1 MLLEI
6 AVFILVTGILI
17 SIIDEYFQPKTGLPR
32 VGTDPGPLNLLKWWA
47 RWNWLQHGH
56 EDVIRT
62 YEQKS
67 AVKNYAIQ
75 TMMGDTVVLQPEF
88 LGELNMLPESK
99 LSSTAALVDS
109 VMGQYTGVDHLL
121 KDHLTTDIC
130 RGSFT
135 RHLGTFLP
143 IMAEELQTAMAEK
156 FQFEGNYAPESQTFV
171 AYDVLLSFIHR
182 ITSVVFVG
190 KEYGHDPVWNH
201 AITILPTDV
210 EMTKLILLPFPTFLR
225 RFIAPMIPQR
235 NRVFRQRIAVRNLL
249 FPSSKEITALKQEEP
264 SVMKL
269 FVESGKDKS
278 PESITARLMIL
289 TGAALHTSS
298 MAIAHAV
305 YDLCAMPE
313 YIEPLR
319 LEAQTALAQEKGEW
333 TLSVIKRLY
342 RLDSF
347 LKESQ
352 RMNHSS
358 FLGFNRKIMSSI
370 RLSDGTILPR
380 DTVVAAPGGPMS
392 RDPKFYDEPQ
402 RFDGLR
408 FYRADDSRDASS
420 ASTQDYVGIE
430 PGNLSWGNGRF
441 TCPGRW
447 YAAVMIKLIL
457 AKLLLEFDVSFP
469 PGQTGRPLNGK
480 YDTDVHPDFDQK
492 IVLRRRPT
500 V

>member
-1 MLLEI
+1 
-6 AVFILVTGILI
+6 
-17 SIIDEYFQPKTGLPR
+17 
-32 VGTDPGPLNLLKWWA
+32 
-47 RWNWLQHGH
+47 
-56 EDVIRT
+56 
-62 YEQKS
+62 
-67 AVKNYAIQ
+67 
-75 TMMGDTVVLQPEF
+75 
-88 LGELNMLPESK
+88 MLPESK

-109 VMGQYTGVDHLL
+109 VMGQYTGVGHLL

-143 IMAEELQTAMAEK
+143 IMAEELHSAMAEK
-156 FQFEGNYAPESQTFV
+156 FQFEGKWDNA
-171 AYDVLLSFIHR
+171 
-182 ITSVVFVG
+182 
-190 KEYGHDPVWNH
+190 
-201 AITILPTDV
+201 
-210 EMTKLILLPFPTFLR
+210 
-225 RFIAPMIPQR
+225 
-235 NRVFRQRIAVRNLL
+235 
-249 FPSSKEITALKQEEP
+249 KQEEP

-269 FVESGKDKS
+269 FVESGKDKG

-305 YDLCAMPE
+305 YDLCSMPE

-333 TLSVIKRLY
+333 SLSALKRLH

-352 RMNHSS
+352 RVNHSS

-380 DTVVAAPGGPMS
+380 GTVVAAPGGPMS

-408 FYRADDSRDASS
+408 FYRADDSRDVSS
-420 ASTQDYVGIE
+420 ARTQDYVGIE

-469 PGQTGRPLNGK
+469 AGQTERPLNGK

-492 IVLRRRPT
+492 IVLRKRPT